1 MLFRSPKENIT
12 LFEGIATDMGK
23 YMVTYVRDTFDILDK
38 RFFELKFK
46 EKKTKEEFFLYPD
59 VLKNNKGM
67 EGFSANPSSKHYLQ
81 KDIFVYVTSFQDHS
95 KEDTS
100 SFIPH
105 QISIGD
111 SIFYSNGYIKL
122 DKVLVNPNANRPAGT
137 NELVLQLS
145 VTSKEGLKYPS
156 TPSITL
162 QGMNLQANL
171 DTVKA
176 QNLVL
181 SFNKVVD
188 QKKGILEIGIKESAS
203 LTNLITLKVYEFP
216 YINIL
221 WTGIIVMVF
230 GFGLAT
236 FNRVKKFKAK

>member
-1 MLFRSPKENIT
+1 M
-12 LFEGIATDMGK
+12 
-23 YMVTYVRDTFDILDK
+23 
-38 RFFELKFK
+38 
-46 EKKTKEEFFLYPD
+46 
-59 VLKNNKGM
+59 
-67 EGFSANPSSKHYLQ
+67 
-81 KDIFVYVTSFQDHS
+81 
-95 KEDTS
+95 
-100 SFIPH
+100 
-105 QISIGD
+105 
-111 SIFYSNGYIKL
+111 
-122 DKVLVNPNANRPAGT
+122 NPNANRPAGT
-137 NELVLQLS
+137 NELFLQLS

-181 SFNKVVD
+181 SVNKVVD